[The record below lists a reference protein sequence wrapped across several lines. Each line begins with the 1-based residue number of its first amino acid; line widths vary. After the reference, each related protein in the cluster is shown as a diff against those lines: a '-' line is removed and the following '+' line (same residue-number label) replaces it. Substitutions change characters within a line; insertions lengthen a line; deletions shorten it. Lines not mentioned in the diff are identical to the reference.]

1 MSNNIIPLTKEN
13 LSIMSS
19 TTQGVDNQYVPL
31 SGLKKMEKQKL
42 TREEYRKNIKKDIEA
57 EFKRALLYSDS
68 VVINRAFIINTEELY
83 KPLLSSGDEKLA
95 YLDLVRTQ
103 GIVPYLY
110 NERSITEAD
119 TSGFTKRDSGTMAVA
134 ELERELGN
142 VPCVRYSW
150 DEDQN
155 KKDANRSAKAFTSYV
170 MSARIVASEIAA
182 DLRIKDVDGFKKKLN
197 EVTTFCTEMFDKTKR
212 DLITRQQLYIKF
224 VCVEGKTEDETRSNV
239 IQGKYDYSKKFWK
252 ELKMIFDLKY
262 QANSAD
268 GLRIQTLSGRDL
280 PERSALH
287 ELDMA
292 IELAPAS
299 ESIDLSTM
307 FGEIIFGQLS
317 KALWIRTVNDLT
329 FKDILTI
336 RQNCDEYKIFLEAAK
351 KLKLDAQSMI
361 DDVQKSKKGADFSL
375 DFKSFVNGFYNYQNA
390 IREITSAKSAEN
402 IKPAIKI
409 VINMGGVLLTV
420 LADDKLIKLS
430 GATAGV
436 LSDQAATVFSKVV
449 AGASKNVDLAINYN
463 FMRTRVSNARG
474 EYERLLEMFKKQGFD
489 ISIDKQ
495 DIPDVATIATQNEL
509 SYPEVF

>member
-31 SGLKKMEKQKL
+31 AGLKKMESQKL
-42 TREEYRKNIKKDIEA
+42 TREQYRKNIRKDIEA

-95 YLDLVRTQ
+95 YLDLVRSQ
-103 GIVPYLY
+103 GIIPYLY
-110 NERSITEAD
+110 SEKSLTEAD
-119 TSGFTKRDSGTMAVA
+119 PVGYTKSDSGASAVA
-134 ELERELGN
+134 ELEKELGK

-155 KKDANRSAKAFTSYV
+155 KKDANRSAKTYTSYI
-170 MSARIVASEIAA
+170 MSSRIVADEIAR
-182 DLRIKDVDGFKKKLN
+182 DLRIKDVEGFKKKLN
-197 EVTTFCTEMFDKTKR
+197 EVTAFCTETFDKTKR
-212 DLITRQQLYIKF
+212 DLITRQQLYVKF
-224 VCVEGKTEDETRSNV
+224 VCVEGKSDEETKQNV
-239 IQGKYDYSKKFWK
+239 IQGRYDFSKKFWK

-299 ESIDLSTM
+299 ESLNLSTL
-307 FGEIIFGQLS
+307 FSEIIFSQLTE
-317 KALWIRTVNDLT
+317 ALWIRTVNDLSLR
-329 FKDILTI
+329 DIHSI
-336 RQNCDEYKIFLEAAK
+336 RQDCDEYKIFLGAAK
-351 KLKLDAQSMI
+351 QLKLDTQSMI
-361 DDVQKSKKGADFSL
+361 DDLQKHKKGIDYPL
-375 DFKSFVNGFYNYQNA
+375 DFKSFANGFYNYQNA
-390 IREITSAKSAEN
+390 IRKITSAKSAKN
-402 IKPAIKI
+402 IKPAIKLVIDIGAVALSVLIDEKI
-409 VINMGGVLLTV
+409 V
-420 LADDKLIKLS
+420 KLS
-430 GATAGV
+430 GATAAV
-436 LSDQAATVFSKVV
+436 LSDQAATVFSKIV

-463 FMRTRVSNARG
+463 FMRTRVSNARD
-474 EYERLLEMFKKQGFD
+474 EYERLLKMFRKQGFD
-489 ISIDKQ
+489 VVTDKQ
-495 DIPDVATIATQNEL
+495 DVSDVATIATQNEL
-509 SYPEVF
+509 SYPEM